1 VTTTTYAEEAADASA
16 ETSANPTRPKLS
28 PVVKRSA
35 PYETAEIV
43 LREIYPREERL
54 IHYRDNF
61 YQWIGN
67 HYREVETG
75 EIRSRLYAFLNGAI
89 VLTQTGEPRPFC
101 PDKPKVDKVMDA
113 LKARTR
119 IDNGLQAPAWLAD
132 ADPQLATEHE
142 PADLLPCT
150 NGLLDLKTGKML
162 DHTPSFLTMNAVDY
176 AYDPEAKAPHWN
188 QFLQEI
194 LPGDLEAQE
203 TLQEIFGY
211 LLTPDTRQ
219 QKIFLLIGASR
230 SGKGTIARVLKA
242 LLGGNPNVAGPTLAD
257 LRDHF
262 GLQPLIDKRAAIV
275 SDARLAGQSHE
286 LVERL
291 LSISGEDAI
300 AVPRKHKEHWHGTLG
315 VRFLILSNELPSLTD
330 ASGVIA
336 SRCILIRLRQS
347 FLGRENTGLTETLIG
362 ELPGILNWA
371 IEGLRRLRQRQN
383 FVQPASSAE
392 MIELLEDVASPIRRF
407 VKDCCEVGPEVGVA
421 RDVLYEK
428 YDKWREENGHH
439 RMSKTKFG
447 QALMAAEPS
456 LDVRRPGSRGN
467 QIWWCNGIKLVG
479 RQPPA
484 QIGVKVVP
492 LQSTVATAAAG
503 AV

>member
-1 VTTTTYAEEAADASA
+1 MTTPEKIYVEEAADASA
-16 ETSANPTRPKLS
+16 ETIVDGAATRPKLR

-61 YQWIGN
+61 YQWTGS
-67 HYREVETG
+67 HYREVDHG
-75 EIRSRLYAFLNGAI
+75 EIRSHLYAFLNDAI

-119 IDNGLQAPAWLAD
+119 IDNDLQAPAWLAD

-142 PADLLPCT
+142 PADLLPCA
-150 NGLLDLKTGKML
+150 NGLLGLKTGEML

-176 AYDPEAKAPHWN
+176 TYDPEAKAPHWN

-194 LPGDLEAQE
+194 LPGDLGAQE

-230 SGKGTIARVLKA
+230 SGKGTIARILKA

-347 FLGRENTGLTETLIG
+347 FLGREKTGLTATLIG

-407 VKDCCEVGPEVGVA
+407 IKECCEVGPEVGVA
-421 RDVLYEK
+421 RDILCAAYEK
-428 YDKWREENGHH
+428 WRAENGHH
-439 RMSKTKFG
+439 RMSKTRFG

-456 LDVRRPGSRGN
+456 VDIRRPGGRGN
-467 QIWWCNGIKLVG
+467 QTYWCYGIG
-479 RQPPA
+479 RT
-484 QIGVKVVP
+484 GGER
-492 LQSTVATAAAG
+492 AA
-503 AV
+503 